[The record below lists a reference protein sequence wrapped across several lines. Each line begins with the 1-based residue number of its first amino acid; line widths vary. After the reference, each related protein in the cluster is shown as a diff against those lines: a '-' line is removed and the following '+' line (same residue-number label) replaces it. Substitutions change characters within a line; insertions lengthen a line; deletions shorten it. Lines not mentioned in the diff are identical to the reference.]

1 MPSPT
6 AATTTLVHT
15 PGSITPHH
23 SVIPTT
29 LGSPVGGAGLAVVS
43 TCGTGGVS
51 TTQQVGNA
59 VSTIPGSPAAAAAAA
74 PPPPPPPPGKPSLPL
89 HR

>member
-1 MPSPT
+1 MSMPSPT

-29 LGSPVGGAGLAVVS
+29 LGSPVGGAGLGGVS
-43 TCGTGGVS
+43 TCGTASVS
-51 TTQQVGNA
+51 SAQQVSNA
-59 VSTIPGSPAAAAAAA
+59 VGSIPGGPASSAS
-74 PPPPPPPPGKPSLPL
+74 GKPSLSL

>member
-15 PGSITPHH
+15 PGSLTPHH

-29 LGSPVGGAGLAVVS
+29 LGSPVGGTGLGVVS
-43 TCGTGGVS
+43 TCVTGGVS
-51 TTQQVGNA
+51 SAQQVGNA
-59 VSTIPGSPAAAAAAA
+59 IGSIPGGPVSSA
-74 PPPPPPPPGKPSLPL
+74 PGKPSLSL

>member
-29 LGSPVGGAGLAVVS
+29 LGSPVGGAVVS

-59 VSTIPGSPAAAAAAA
+59 VSAIPGSPAAAAA
-74 PPPPPPPPGKPSLPL
+74 PGKPSLPL

>member
-23 SVIPTT
+23 TVIPTT
-29 LGSPVGGAGLAVVS
+29 LGSPVGGAGL
-43 TCGTGGVS
+43 GGVS
-51 TTQQVGNA
+51 TCATAGVSSTQQVANA
-59 VSTIPGSPAAAAAAA
+59 VSAIPGSPAASA
-74 PPPPPPPPGKPSLPL
+74 PAPGKPSLSL

>member
-29 LGSPVGGAGLAVVS
+29 LGSPVGGAALGVVS

-59 VSTIPGSPAAAAAAA
+59 VSAIPGSPAAST
-74 PPPPPPPPGKPSLPL
+74 PGKPSLSL

>member
-23 SVIPTT
+23 SLIPTT
-29 LGSPVGGAGLAVVS
+29 LGSPVGGAGLGGVS
-43 TCGTGGVS
+43 TCGAGGVS
-51 TTQQVGNA
+51 STQQVGNA
-59 VSTIPGSPAAAAAAA
+59 VSTIPGSPASSA
-74 PPPPPPPPGKPSLPL
+74 PGKPSVSL